1 MFAGGRGTG
10 WQVINTVE
18 ILDLYANTWS
28 DAMTLPV
35 SSNYKLVAV
44 EGVMYALHNN
54 NDFYKYEYNTDQWN
68 LKSSDAAGQLFAS
81 SLAKYNIP
89 IDARRA
95 LVCQ

>member
-1 MFAGGRGTG
+1 MFAGGKGAG
-10 WQVINTVE
+10 WQLLATVE

-28 DAMTLPV
+28 EANNLPI
-35 SSNYKLVAV
+35 SSSYNIIAV
-44 EGVMYALHNN
+44 EEVMYALHKN
-54 NDFYKYEYNTDQWN
+54 NDLYKYEFTTDQWN

-81 SLAKYNIP
+81 SFTIFNIP

>member
-1 MFAGGRGTG
+1 MFAGGLGTN
-10 WQVINTVE
+10 WRVLNTVE
-18 ILDLYANTWS
+18 ILDLYTNTWS

-35 SSNYKLVAV
+35 SSNYHIIAV
-44 EGVMYALHNN
+44 EEVMYALHNN
-54 NDFYKYEYNTDQWN
+54 NDLYKYEFTTDQWN

-81 SLAKYNIP
+81 SFTAYNIP